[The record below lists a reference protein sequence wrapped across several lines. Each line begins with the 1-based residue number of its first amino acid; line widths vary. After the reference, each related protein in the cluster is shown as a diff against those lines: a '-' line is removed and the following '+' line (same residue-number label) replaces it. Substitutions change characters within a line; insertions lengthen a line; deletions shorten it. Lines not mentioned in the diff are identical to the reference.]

1 LIAHTQVVEAALALQ
16 EAGCFA
22 VVLECVPAPVAA
34 AATSALTIPTIGIG
48 AGPFCSGQVLVYH
61 DLLGTFQTSHA
72 KVSPK
77 FCKQYGNI
85 GDVIN
90 RALSKYKQEVE
101 TQSFPGPSHTPYKLA
116 ATDVDAFLNAL
127 KMKGLNVAADAA
139 ADAVEYTDEKEINGT
154 PQLKVYA

>member
-1 LIAHTQVVEAALALQ
+1 M
-16 EAGCFA
+16 
-22 VVLECVPAPVAA
+22 
-34 AATSALTIPTIGIG
+34 
-48 AGPFCSGQVLVYH
+48 
-61 DLLGTFQTSHA
+61 
-72 KVSPK
+72 
-77 FCKQYGNI
+77 
-85 GDVIN
+85 IN